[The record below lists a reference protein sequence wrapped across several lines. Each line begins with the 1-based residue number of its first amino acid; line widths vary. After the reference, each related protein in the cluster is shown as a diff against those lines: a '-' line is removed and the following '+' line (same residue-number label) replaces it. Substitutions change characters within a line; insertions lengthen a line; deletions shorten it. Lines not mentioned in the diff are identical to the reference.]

1 MATSPMGVIGRPVQ
15 DENFETEDQ
24 LIYKNLEPV
33 RQSPREVKDESI
45 ETDPVQ
51 ISPISE
57 H

>member
-1 MATSPMGVIGRPVQ
+1 MATSPMGAIGRPVQ